1 MEDNMQICKNKIDV
15 HAHSIMSDFPDKVFM
30 TYHSP
35 EELLLKYDM
44 LGIEKGMLLPS
55 VCPEGS
61 KFPITTDHTVEIV
74 NKYPERYFFAIGL
87 DPRMVDNSSD
97 ADFGK
102 ILEFYKSKGAK
113 AVGEMTANL
122 NFDDPLYDNMLA
134 QCAEHD
140 LPVTIHISPAI
151 GYSYGVVDDPGLP
164 RLEKMLKKYPK
175 LKIFGHSQAFWAHMS
190 KNVDREIM
198 KGYPKGKVEKG
209 RLWELFEKY
218 DNIFGDMSAGSGY
231 NAIARDE
238 ENGIDFLNA
247 FQDKMLFG
255 CDFCAVTD
263 VRELA
268 GWLDNKYLEGA
279 LSEDVYLKICR
290 ENAIRILK
298 L

>member
-1 MEDNMQICKNKIDV
+1 MQICKNKIDI

-55 VCPEGS
+55 VSPEGS

-97 ADFGK
+97 TDFGK

-190 KNVDREIM
+190 KDVDREIM
-198 KGYPKGKVEKG
+198 KGYPKGKVVEGTVVGSVVVTMGVCSVQPAKIRASSANQTINLRFIAYSFQVPFSG
-209 RLWELFEKY
+209 IIIPKSRFAVNELP
-218 DNIFGDMSAGSGY
+218 
-231 NAIARDE
+231 
-238 ENGIDFLNA
+238 
-247 FQDKMLFG
+247 
-255 CDFCAVTD
+255 V
-263 VRELA
+263 
-268 GWLDNKYLEGA
+268 
-279 LSEDVYLKICR
+279 
-290 ENAIRILK
+290 
-298 L
+298 